1 MAGTYPDSICSTV
14 PDDVEEFASSCFSPR
29 DPIGPNI
36 RNVVRQVQACIE
48 NTSLQL
54 RNDYKHKQAVYQA
67 WSPAA
72 SGVRPVT
79 PLTPRSKQNRIAGL
93 GSSGSLCGSPRSSI
107 SSLWA
112 GGQQAGLLQHQQ
124 GHPVTLPSAAS
135 FADFFAARRSGDI
148 ASSNSSSLDPFRLQT
163 CTAGSTSSLQ
173 QSRVQDARNYAAADS
188 AR

>member
-1 MAGTYPDSICSTV
+1 MDGPYPDSICSTV
-14 PDDVEEFASSCFSPR
+14 PDDVEEFASSFSPR
-29 DPIGPNI
+29 DPLGPNI

-79 PLTPRSKQNRIAGL
+79 PLTRSKQNRTAGL

-112 GGQQAGLLQHQQ
+112 AGQQAGLLQHQQ

-135 FADFFAARRSGDI
+135 FSDFFAARRSGGI
-148 ASSNSSSLDPFRLQT
+148 ASSNSSSSLDPFRLQT

-173 QSRVQDARNYAAADS
+173 QARVQDVRNYAAADS